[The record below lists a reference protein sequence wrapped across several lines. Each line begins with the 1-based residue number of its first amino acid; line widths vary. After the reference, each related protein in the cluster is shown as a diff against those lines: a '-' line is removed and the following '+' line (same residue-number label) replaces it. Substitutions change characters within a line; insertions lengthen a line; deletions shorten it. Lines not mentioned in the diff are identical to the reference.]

1 MEIDVRS
8 SVSGAPSARRTQS
21 LLRRAERLFPP
32 TALRSSAS
40 SLRSRSGC
48 FGGAGSLRSTSR
60 SPSGPELSVLFC
72 GDARMRALNR
82 HYRGKD
88 RPTDV
93 LAFPGDAGAL
103 GDIVIS
109 LPYASRE
116 ARRRGQGRAG
126 ELDRLLLHGY
136 LHLLGY
142 DHEVDDGQMD
152 RLEARLRRRLGLS
165 ESQESAATTVRGE
178 KA

>member
-8 SVSGAPSARRTQS
+8 SVTGAPSARHTQS

-32 TALRSSAS
+32 RAS
-40 SLRSRSGC
+40 RL
-48 FGGAGSLRSTSR
+48 

-93 LAFPGDAGAL
+93 LAFPGGGGAL

-116 ARRRGQGRAG
+116 ARRRGQGRAE

-152 RLEARLRRRLGLS
+152 RLEARLRRRLGLK
-165 ESQESAATTVRGE
+165 ESQESAATTGRGE